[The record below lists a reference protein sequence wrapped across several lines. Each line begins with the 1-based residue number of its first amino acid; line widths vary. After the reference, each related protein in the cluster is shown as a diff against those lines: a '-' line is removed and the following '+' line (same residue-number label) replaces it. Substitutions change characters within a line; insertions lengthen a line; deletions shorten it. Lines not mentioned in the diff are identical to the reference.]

1 MSGGAGR
8 GGGTGTAGMGSGGA
22 SPPGIGRLDRRSPL
36 PLWASEQR
44 LLGLSRSVGVFAI
57 DRALS
62 ARLAEHHRGAR
73 RARGWAACGERGTP
87 VSPHAA
93 ASPSLPSLRHVRA
106 GRRDRMPAGTRG

>member
-44 LLGLSRSVGVFAI
+44 LLGLSRSAGVFAI
-57 DRALS
+57 DQALS

-73 RARGWAACGERGTP
+73 RARRARGWARPLYTTP
-87 VSPHAA
+87 SP
-93 ASPSLPSLRHVRA
+93 
-106 GRRDRMPAGTRG
+106 RDGAELRMPSSGLK